1 MIYFIKYE
9 DKFWLENL
17 YEKRTQDLTIQG
29 SINTI

>member
-17 YEKRTQDLTIQG
+17 SKKRTQDLTTQG
-29 SINTI
+29 PLNSI